1 MSKLSERQRQEI
13 RDMNVKRGEAKRIA
27 PRFGISASWFRK
39 LNATAP
45 TSCEAGARR
54 KTPPP
59 KPA

>member
-39 LNATAP
+39 LNATRPAP
-45 TSCEAGARR
+45 CGSEPPEKDQTLSRR
-54 KTPPP
+54 
-59 KPA
+59 